1 MLFQQTYDPFGNP
14 FLSTLLAALPL
25 LLLIYLLAVHPWRDK
40 EGRRQRGIGAPK
52 AAFFASLVSL
62 AAAVLVLGMPVT
74 TAGASFVYGALS
86 GLFPI
91 GWVLLAAMFLYT
103 LTVVTGQFDVVK
115 ESIVAI
121 SGDRRIQVLIIA
133 FALGSFLEGAAGF
146 GIPVAIA
153 GAMMVGLGFKPLQ
166 AAVLNLLANSVP
178 VAFGAIGT
186 PVLTLGAVTNLD
198 PHRLG
203 YLSALQLAPFCL
215 VTPLL
220 VIAVMVKMDGK
231 PFRKVLEVWPA
242 LLVSGVAF
250 TLSEYLTA
258 AYLGPGLVGILGG
271 LVTLVALLALCAVW
285 KPASPYDDA
294 ETPTAPKASRRLAPM
309 AGGAVAATGA
319 TAVPGRTPG
328 EVARAWLPWVLLTF
342 FVFLWGQPGVKAAL
356 ERPLAGIPT
365 VLKFQVPFLHE
376 LVYRMPPVVPE
387 ATAESAVYTLNWL
400 SSPGTSIFLAALV
413 AGLCLR
419 MTPAQWKET
428 FVRTAVR
435 MKGPLTTVAMVLGF
449 SYLTRYTGADGILGL
464 AFTRTGWLYPFFAPL
479 LGWIGVFITGSDTSA
494 NAMFGSLQQITARAL
509 NLDEYLI
516 VSANSVG
523 GCTGKL
529 LSAQSIVVATAATYE
544 DRQEAAGAVG
554 SILRAVAGYSLA
566 MAVISGLIV
575 MALAYLVPGLIQ

>member
-1 MLFQQTYDPFGNP
+1 MSFQQTYDPFGNP
-14 FLSTLLAALPL
+14 ILSTLLAALPL
-25 LLLIYLLAVHPWRDK
+25 LLLIYLLAMHPWRDK

-52 AAFFASLVSL
+52 AALFASLVSL
-62 AAAVLVLGMPVT
+62 AAAVLVLGMPIT
-74 TAGASFVYGALS
+74 AAGASFVYGALS

-153 GAMMVGLGFKPLQ
+153 GAMMVGLGFKPFQ

-186 PVLTLGAVTNLD
+186 PVITLGAVTDLD
-198 PHRLG
+198 PNRLG
-203 YLSALQLAPFCL
+203 FLSALQLAPFCL
-215 VTPLL
+215 ITPLL

-250 TLSEYLTA
+250 TLTEYLTA

-271 LVTLVALLALCAVW
+271 LITLVAMLGLCAVW
-285 KPASPYDDA
+285 KPAAPYEEA
-294 ETPTAPKASRRLAPM
+294 EPAASAPAPSRRLAPM
-309 AGGAVAATGA
+309 AGGAAAA
-319 TAVPGRTPG
+319 AAEPGRTRG

-342 FVFLWGQPGVKAAL
+342 FVFLWSQPGVKAAL

-365 VLKFQVPFLHE
+365 VLKFQVPFLHKM
-376 LVYRMPPVVPE
+376 VYRMPPVVPE

-400 SSPGTSIFLAALV
+400 SSPGTAIFLAALV

-428 FVRTAVR
+428 VVRTAVR

-494 NAMFGSLQQITARAL
+494 NAMFGSLQQITARQL
-509 NLDEYLI
+509 GLDEYLI

-554 SILRAVAGYSLA
+554 SILRAVAGYSLV
-566 MAVISGLIV
+566 MALAGGLIV
-575 MALAYLVPGLIQ
+575 MALAYLVPGIVQ

>member
-1 MLFQQTYDPFGNP
+1 MSFLQTYDPLGSP
-14 FLSTLLAALPL
+14 LLSTLLAALPL
-25 LLLIYLLAVHPWRDK
+25 LLLIYLLAAHPWHDR
-40 EGRRQRGIGAPK
+40 EGRRQRGIGAPR
-52 AAFFASLVSL
+52 AAFIASLVSL
-62 AAAVLVLGMPVT
+62 AMAVLVLGMPFPA
-74 TAGASFVYGALS
+74 AGASLVYGALS

-91 GWVLLAAMFLYT
+91 GWVLVAAMFLYT
-103 LTVVTGQFDVVK
+103 LTVVTGQFDVVR
-115 ESIVAI
+115 ESIVAV
-121 SGDRRIQVLIIA
+121 SADRRIQVLIIA

-153 GAMMVGLGFKPLQ
+153 GAMMVGLGFRPFQ

-198 PHRLG
+198 PNRLG
-203 YLSALQLAPFCL
+203 ALSALQLAPFCL
-215 VTPLL
+215 VTPFL
-220 VIAVMVKMDGK
+220 VITVMVKMDRK

-242 LLVSGVAF
+242 LLVSGVTF
-250 TLSEYLTA
+250 TLGEYLTA

-271 LVTLVALLALCAVW
+271 LVTLVALLALLTVW
-285 KPASPYDDA
+285 RPAAPYDGDPIA
-294 ETPTAPKASRRLAPM
+294 ASAPARRLAPM
-309 AGGAVAATGA
+309 AGGAGSS
-319 TAVPGRTPG
+319 GRTRAA
-328 EVARAWLPWVLLTF
+328 VVRAWLPWVLLTL
-342 FVFLWGQPGVKAAL
+342 FVFLWGQPAVKAAL
-356 ERPLAGIPT
+356 ERPVAGIPT
-365 VLKFQVPFLHE
+365 VLRWSVPFLDQA
-376 LVYRMPPVVPE
+376 VYRMPPVVAEP
-387 ATAESAVYTLNWL
+387 TAEPAVYTLNWL
-400 SSPGTSIFLAALV
+400 SSPGTAIFLAALV
-413 AGLCLR
+413 AGLCLGT
-419 MTPAQWKET
+419 TPAQWKET
-428 FVRTAVR
+428 VVRTAQR
-435 MKGPLTTVAMVLGF
+435 MRGPLTTVAMVLGF

-494 NAMFGSLQQITARAL
+494 NAMFGSLQQITARQL
-509 NLDEYLI
+509 GLDEYLI

-575 MALAYLVPGLIQ
+575 MALAYLAPGLIH

>member
-1 MLFQQTYDPFGNP
+1 MSFLQTYDPLGSP
-14 FLSTLLAALPL
+14 LLSTLLAALPL
-25 LLLIYLLAVHPWRDK
+25 LLLIYLLAAHPWHDR
-40 EGRRQRGIGAPK
+40 EGRRQRGIGAPR
-52 AAFFASLVSL
+52 AAFIASLVSL
-62 AAAVLVLGMPVT
+62 AMAVLVLDMPFPA
-74 TAGASFVYGALS
+74 AGASLVYGALS

-91 GWVLLAAMFLYT
+91 GWVLVAAMFLYT
-103 LTVVTGQFDVVK
+103 LTVVTGQFDVVR
-115 ESIVAI
+115 ESIVAV
-121 SGDRRIQVLIIA
+121 SADRRIQVLIIA

-153 GAMMVGLGFKPLQ
+153 GAMMVGLGFRPFQ

-198 PHRLG
+198 PNRLG
-203 YLSALQLAPFCL
+203 ALSALQLAPFCL
-215 VTPLL
+215 VTPFL
-220 VIAVMVKMDGK
+220 VITVMVKMDRK

-242 LLVSGVAF
+242 LLVSGVTF
-250 TLSEYLTA
+250 TLGEYLTA

-271 LVTLVALLALCAVW
+271 LVTLVALLALLTVW
-285 KPASPYDDA
+285 RPAAPYDGDPIA
-294 ETPTAPKASRRLAPM
+294 ASAPARRLAPM
-309 AGGAVAATGA
+309 AGGAGSS
-319 TAVPGRTPG
+319 GRTRAA
-328 EVARAWLPWVLLTF
+328 VVRAWLPWVLLTL
-342 FVFLWGQPGVKAAL
+342 FVFLWGQPAVKAAL
-356 ERPLAGIPT
+356 ERPVAGIPT
-365 VLKFQVPFLHE
+365 VLRWSVPFLDQA
-376 LVYRMPPVVPE
+376 VYRMPPVVAEP
-387 ATAESAVYTLNWL
+387 TAEPAVYTLNWL
-400 SSPGTSIFLAALV
+400 SSPGTAIFLAALV
-413 AGLCLR
+413 AGLCLG

-428 FVRTAVR
+428 VVRTAQR
-435 MKGPLTTVAMVLGF
+435 MRGPLTTVAMVLGF

-494 NAMFGSLQQITARAL
+494 NAMFGSLQQITARQL
-509 NLDEYLI
+509 GLDEYLI

-575 MALAYLVPGLIQ
+575 MALAYLAPGLIH

>member
-1 MLFQQTYDPFGNP
+1 MSFLQTYDPLGSP
-14 FLSTLLAALPL
+14 LLSTLLAALPL
-25 LLLIYLLAVHPWRDK
+25 LLLIYLLAAHPWHDR
-40 EGRRQRGIGAPK
+40 EGRRQRGIGAPR
-52 AAFFASLVSL
+52 AAFIASLVSL
-62 AAAVLVLGMPVT
+62 AMAVLVLDMPFPA
-74 TAGASFVYGALS
+74 AGASLVYGALS

-91 GWVLLAAMFLYT
+91 GWVLVAAMFLYT
-103 LTVVTGQFDVVK
+103 LTVVTGQFDVVR
-115 ESIVAI
+115 ESIVAV
-121 SGDRRIQVLIIA
+121 SADRRIQVLIIA

-153 GAMMVGLGFKPLQ
+153 GAMMVGLGFRPFQ

-198 PHRLG
+198 PNRLG
-203 YLSALQLAPFCL
+203 ALSALQLAPFCL
-215 VTPLL
+215 VTPFL
-220 VIAVMVKMDGK
+220 VITVMVKMDRK

-242 LLVSGVAF
+242 LLVSGVTF
-250 TLSEYLTA
+250 TLGEYLTA

-271 LVTLVALLALCAVW
+271 LVTLVALLALLTVW
-285 KPASPYDDA
+285 RPAAPYDGDPIA
-294 ETPTAPKASRRLAPM
+294 ASAPARRLAPK
-309 AGGAVAATGA
+309 AGGAGSS
-319 TAVPGRTPG
+319 GRTRAA
-328 EVARAWLPWVLLTF
+328 VVRAWLPWVLLTL
-342 FVFLWGQPGVKAAL
+342 FVFLWGQPAVKAAL
-356 ERPLAGIPT
+356 ERPVAGIPT
-365 VLKFQVPFLHE
+365 VLRWSVPFLDQA
-376 LVYRMPPVVPE
+376 VYRMPPVVAEP
-387 ATAESAVYTLNWL
+387 TAEPAVYTLNWL
-400 SSPGTSIFLAALV
+400 SSPGTAIFLAALV
-413 AGLCLR
+413 AGLCLG

-428 FVRTAVR
+428 VVRTAQR
-435 MKGPLTTVAMVLGF
+435 MRGPLTTVAMVLGF

-494 NAMFGSLQQITARAL
+494 NAMFGSLQQITARQL
-509 NLDEYLI
+509 GLDEYLI

-575 MALAYLVPGLIQ
+575 MALAYLAPGLIH

>member
-1 MLFQQTYDPFGNP
+1 MSFWQTYDPFGSP
-14 FLSTLLAALPL
+14 LLSTLVAALPL
-25 LLLIYLLAVHPWRDK
+25 LLLLYLLAVHPWRDR
-40 EGRRQRGIGAPK
+40 EGRRHRGIAAPK
-52 AAFFASLVSL
+52 AALIASLVSL
-62 AAAVLVLGMPVT
+62 AVAVLALGMPVT
-74 TAGASFVYGALS
+74 AAGASFVYGALS

-121 SGDRRIQVLIIA
+121 SADRRIQVLIIA

-186 PVLTLGAVTNLD
+186 PIITLGAVTDLD
-198 PHRLG
+198 PSRLG
-203 YLSALQLAPFCL
+203 ALSALQLLPFGL

-231 PFRKVLEVWPA
+231 PFRKALEVWPA
-242 LLVSGVAF
+242 LLVSGVTFAF
-250 TLSEYLTA
+250 SQYLTA

-271 LVTLVALLALCAVW
+271 LVTLVAMLALCAVW

-319 TAVPGRTPG
+319 TAVPGRTRG

-365 VLKFQVPFLHE
+365 VLRWSVPFLDG
-376 LVYRMPPVVPE
+376 LVYRMPPVVAE

-419 MTPAQWKET
+419 MTGAQWKET
-428 FVRTAVR
+428 VVRTAER
-435 MKGPLTTVAMVLGF
+435 MKGPLATVAMVLGF
-449 SYLTRYTGADGILGL
+449 SYLTRYTGTDGILGL

-494 NAMFGSLQQITARAL
+494 NAMFGSLQQITARQL
-509 NLDEYLI
+509 GLDEYLI

-575 MALAYLVPGLIQ
+575 MGMAYLVPGLIN

>member
-1 MLFQQTYDPFGNP
+1 MSFLQTYDPLGSP
-14 FLSTLLAALPL
+14 LLSTLLAALPL
-25 LLLIYLLAVHPWRDK
+25 LLLIYLLAAHPWHDR
-40 EGRRQRGIGAPK
+40 EGRRQRGIGAPR
-52 AAFFASLVSL
+52 AAFIASLVSL
-62 AAAVLVLGMPVT
+62 AMAVLVLGMPFPA
-74 TAGASFVYGALS
+74 AGASLVYGALS

-91 GWVLLAAMFLYT
+91 GWVLVAAMFLYT
-103 LTVVTGQFDVVK
+103 LTVVTGQFDVVR
-115 ESIVAI
+115 ESIVAV
-121 SGDRRIQVLIIA
+121 SADRRIQVLIIA

-153 GAMMVGLGFKPLQ
+153 GAMMVGLGFRPFQ

-198 PHRLG
+198 PNRLG
-203 YLSALQLAPFCL
+203 ALSALQLAPFCL
-215 VTPLL
+215 VTPFL
-220 VIAVMVKMDGK
+220 VITVMVKMDRK

-242 LLVSGVAF
+242 LLVSGVTF
-250 TLSEYLTA
+250 TLGEYLTA

-271 LVTLVALLALCAVW
+271 LVTLVALLALLTVW
-285 KPASPYDDA
+285 RPAAPYDGDPIA
-294 ETPTAPKASRRLAPM
+294 ASAPARRLAPM
-309 AGGAVAATGA
+309 AGGAGSS
-319 TAVPGRTPG
+319 GRTRAA
-328 EVARAWLPWVLLTF
+328 VVRAWLPWVLLTL
-342 FVFLWGQPGVKAAL
+342 FVFLWGQPAVKAAL
-356 ERPLAGIPT
+356 ERPVAGIPT
-365 VLKFQVPFLHE
+365 VLRWSVPFLDQA
-376 LVYRMPPVVPE
+376 VYRMPPVVAEP
-387 ATAESAVYTLNWL
+387 TAEPAVYTLNWL
-400 SSPGTSIFLAALV
+400 SSPGTAIFLAALV
-413 AGLCLR
+413 AGLCLG

-428 FVRTAVR
+428 VVRTAQR
-435 MKGPLTTVAMVLGF
+435 MRGPLTTVAMVLGF

-494 NAMFGSLQQITARAL
+494 NAMFGSLQQITARQL
-509 NLDEYLI
+509 GLDEYLI

-575 MALAYLVPGLIQ
+575 MALAYLAPGLIH